1 MDMEGRQPEAEK
13 GEEDEVDW
21 GTGSLRG
28 RRHARALALQALYE
42 VDASAHTVEAALAWV
57 FDESAATAV
66 VQRFAME
73 LAQGAAAHAASLDV
87 QIQQLAP
94 AWPLSQLAL
103 VDRNLLRLSIYE
115 LTIDKR
121 TPPKAIINEAIELA
135 KLFGGDSAP
144 RFING
149 VLGGLMES
157 LAQSPKP

>member
-1 MDMEGRQPEAEK
+1 M
-13 GEEDEVDW
+13 
-21 GTGSLRG
+21 
-28 RRHARALALQALYE
+28 
-42 VDASAHTVEAALAWV
+42 
-57 FDESAATAV
+57 
-66 VQRFAME
+66 
-73 LAQGAAAHAASLDV
+73 
-87 QIQQLAP
+87 
-94 AWPLSQLAL
+94 SQLAL